1 MAAGEFFLRVTF
13 LRPALTGAEAPNNRT
28 SAAAGGNNKTADL
41 SYIRKKFLCPGLG
54 RNMTEISSYP
64 AFATLL
70 ARPIF
75 RLRTSHDAPLATM
88 ELRQRIRLM
97 SPEERQMLTDLFER
111 VRGQANAPRDRD
123 AETLIADAIRTQP
136 YAPYLLT
143 QAVLLQEQ
151 ALRAADQKLQEL
163 QAQVA
168 HMQDELAHAQAQPS
182 PSSGSFLGG
191 LFGGGASRP
200 APQQPAANPNPWV
213 GGQQQPGYAPPQPQQ
228 SGPAAGPWGAP
239 QPQQGGGF
247 LKGAL
252 GAAAGVAGGM
262 LLAESFKGL
271 LGGGQA
277 NAAGL
282 GGLGSGIGGLG
293 SGSGGERVV
302 NNYYE
307 APQSKD
313 DTSDANDDDSGDYD
327 DNSADDFGG
336 GDDYG
341 DDI

>member
-1 MAAGEFFLRVTF
+1 
-13 LRPALTGAEAPNNRT
+13 
-28 SAAAGGNNKTADL
+28 
-41 SYIRKKFLCPGLG
+41 
-54 RNMTEISSYP
+54 MTEISSCA
-64 AFATLL
+64 AFATLR
-70 ARPIF
+70 AQPIF
-75 RLRTSHDAPLATM
+75 RQRATRDAPFAAM

-123 AETLIADAIRTQP
+123 AEALIADAIRTQP

-151 ALRAADQKLQEL
+151 ALRAADQKLQEM
-163 QAQVA
+163 QAQVV
-168 HMQDELAHAQAQPS
+168 HMQDELAHAQAQPA

-200 APQQPAANPNPWV
+200 APQQPAANPNPW
-213 GGQQQPGYAPPQPQQ
+213 GGAGTQQGGYAPQQQGYAPPQPQQ
-228 SGPAAGPWGAP
+228 QGGPAAGPWGAP

-262 LLAESFKGL
+262 LLADSFKGL

-282 GGLGSGIGGLG
+282 GGLGGLG
-293 SGSGGERVV
+293 AGAGGERVV

-307 APQSKD
+307 ASKSKD
-313 DTSDANDDDSGDYD
+313 DSSDDNDDDSGDQD
-327 DNSADDFGG
+327 DSNDDFSDG

>member
-1 MAAGEFFLRVTF
+1 
-13 LRPALTGAEAPNNRT
+13 
-28 SAAAGGNNKTADL
+28 
-41 SYIRKKFLCPGLG
+41 
-54 RNMTEISSYP
+54 
-64 AFATLL
+64 
-70 ARPIF
+70 
-75 RLRTSHDAPLATM
+75 
-88 ELRQRIRLM
+88 M

-123 AETLIADAIRTQP
+123 AESLIADAIRTQP

-163 QAQVA
+163 QAQVV
-168 HMQDELAHAQAQPS
+168 HMQDELAHAQAQPA
-182 PSSGSFLGG
+182 PGAGSFLGG

-200 APQQPAANPNPWV
+200 APQQPAANPNPW
-213 GGQQQPGYAPPQPQQ
+213 GGGAQQAGYAPQQQGYAPSQPQQ
-228 SGPAAGPWGAP
+228 S
-239 QPQQGGGF
+239 GGF

-262 LLAESFKGL
+262 LLADSFKGL

-282 GGLGSGIGGLG
+282 GGLGGLG
-293 SGSGGERVV
+293 AGAGGERVV

-307 APQSKD
+307 ASKSKD
-313 DTSDANDDDSGDYD
+313 DSSDDNDDDSGDQD
-327 DNSADDFGG
+327 DSDDDFSGG

>member
-1 MAAGEFFLRVTF
+1 
-13 LRPALTGAEAPNNRT
+13 
-28 SAAAGGNNKTADL
+28 
-41 SYIRKKFLCPGLG
+41 
-54 RNMTEISSYP
+54 MTEISSC
-64 AFATLL
+64 AVFATLR
-70 ARPIF
+70 AQPIF
-75 RLRTSHDAPLATM
+75 RLRASRDAPFAAL

-123 AETLIADAIRTQP
+123 AESLIADAIRTQP

-163 QAQVA
+163 QAQVV
-168 HMQDELAHAQAQPS
+168 HMQDELAHAQAQPA
-182 PSSGSFLGG
+182 PGAGSFLGG

-200 APQQPAANPNPWV
+200 APQQPAANPNPW
-213 GGQQQPGYAPPQPQQ
+213 GGGAQQAGYASQQQGGYAPTPQQ
-228 SGPAAGPWGAP
+228 GGPATGPWGAP
-239 QPQQGGGF
+239 QPQQSGGF

-262 LLAESFKGL
+262 LLADSFKGL

-282 GGLGSGIGGLG
+282 GGLGGLG
-293 SGSGGERVV
+293 AGAGGERVV

-307 APQSKD
+307 ASKSKD
-313 DTSDANDDDSGDYD
+313 DSSDDNDDDSGDQD
-327 DNSADDFGG
+327 DSDDDFSGG